1 MAIILT
7 ITLIVF
13 LIILSYFISKSI
25 RPPLLFKL
33 LHFYLL
39 FAVNTFMDLC
49 LFGILKK
56 IPLESEPL

>member
-1 MAIILT
+1 MTIILI
-7 ITLIVF
+7 ITQIIF
-13 LIILSYFISKSI
+13 LIILPCFGKKSI
-25 RPPLLFKL
+25 HPPLLFKL

-56 IPLESEPL
+56 IPLEAEPL